1 MVKKLATKKFGS
13 GLDTNFYDKSYFF
26 STLLCFLYQKLNFYR
41 KKC

>member
-1 MVKKLATKKFGS
+1 MVKKLAIKRFGS

-26 STLLCFLYQKLNFYR
+26 STLQRFLYQKLNYYY